1 MATRYKTA
9 LQTGKL
15 LVEMFVYILAL
26 TLLAQHTTTLSL
38 CSQTTSVI
46 ISPYLNVL
54 PIVQALT
61 KHNSKSRLFVTDKIN
76 GKTVAGL
83 LSD

>member
-1 MATRYKTA
+1 
-9 LQTGKL
+9 
-15 LVEMFVYILAL
+15 MFVYILAL
-26 TLLAQHTTTLSL
+26 TLLAQHMKTLFL

-46 ISPYLNVL
+46 ICPYLDVL

-61 KHNSKSRLFVTDKIN
+61 KHNSKSKLFVNDKIN